1 METEK
6 EIDVNGP
13 AEVRRRGRL
22 VFVALAVL
30 TVVEFG
36 ISVWLG
42 GVLPALAL
50 IALAKAALII
60 VYFMHAGELGAIWRQ
75 EWSQ

>member
-6 EIDVNGP
+6 EIHETGP
-13 AEVRRRGRL
+13 AEVRRRGRI

-30 TVVEFG
+30 TVLEFAV
-36 ISVWLG
+36 SVWLG

-60 VYFMHAGELGAIWRQ
+60 IYFMHAGELGAIWRQ